1 MIEVNKEIGKMLRQK
16 APGLCVKTSHNRHYY
31 AVETER
37 IMRLIRESEA
47 DKVVYTYPAKE
58 KKGE

>member
-47 DKVVYTYPAKE
+47 DKVVYTYPE
-58 KKGE
+58 KG